1 MQGHLAYR
9 ATRCA
14 GLHALKPPPCPAG
27 TAVLASPTYLPAL
40 TRLLLLHCSHLS
52 STSYLSGTFPP
63 EGWEAL
69 GSLVLLDLLTPGLSG
84 QLAGAF
90 PSSLETLHLISSNV
104 TSISPT
110 WQPRQLRNL
119 LLTNNPLRQPLA
131 QQLRWLEAAGELR
144 ELWLSD
150 NSLQGTIPASL
161 ALPPTLTHLDLSSN
175 ELTGEGPDHNV
186 AGRLLVLQSE
196 SEHH

>member
-14 GLHALKPPPCPAG
+14 GLHALQPPPCPPG
-27 TAVLASPTYLPAL
+27 TASLASPTYLPAL

-52 STSYLSGTFPP
+52 STSYLSGTFPA

-104 TSISPT
+104 TSISAT
-110 WQPRQLRNL
+110 WQPRHLRNL
-119 LLTNNPLRQPLA
+119 LLTNNPMSRPLA
-131 QQLRWLEAAGELR
+131 QQLRWLETAGELQ
-144 ELWLSD
+144 ELSLSD
-150 NSLQGTIPASL
+150 NSLQGTIPADL
-161 ALPPTLTHLDLSSN
+161 ALPPTLTYLDLSSN
-175 ELTGEGPDHNV
+175 ELTGEET
-186 AGRLLVLQSE
+186 GRGLARLLLVLAGRV
-196 SEHH
+196 